1 MENGNKK
8 WMEINSIYW
17 KKTILKREARIVKR
31 YNGSSN
37 ARKIIF
43 FTLLSSL
50 LKKSLKKGILTKVKS
65 DGDAI

>member
-1 MENGNKK
+1 MNGDKFD
-8 WMEINSIYW
+8 
-17 KKTILKREARIVKR
+17 ILKKKLPLNERHVLEIVKR